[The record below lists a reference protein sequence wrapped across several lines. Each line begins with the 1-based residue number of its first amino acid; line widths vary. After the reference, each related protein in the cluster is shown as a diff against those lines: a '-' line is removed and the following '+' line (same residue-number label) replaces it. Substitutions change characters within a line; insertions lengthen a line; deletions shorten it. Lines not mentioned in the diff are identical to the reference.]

1 MSPNQLNQMK
11 AQNIPASDQINKNQ
25 TIYDVSGFEVF
36 WKNFIAGM
44 GRAIG
49 NIFIYFLI
57 FIVIASLI
65 NKFLMPYILPLF
77 NTLQTSIE
85 SLNQLNSGNTQNQVV
100 NDVLNRP
107 DLQNILN
114 NVNK

>member
-11 AQNIPASDQINKNQ
+11 AQNIPATDQINKNK

-36 WKNFIAGM
+36 WRNFIAGM

-49 NIFIYFLI
+49 NLFIYLLI
-57 FIVIASLI
+57 FIGIASLI
-65 NKFLMPYILPLF
+65 NRFLMPYILPLF
-77 NTLQTSIE
+77 DTLQTSVE
-85 SLNQLNSGNTQNQVV
+85 SLNQLNPGSSQNQVV

-107 DLQNILN
+107 DLQNIL
-114 NVNK
+114 K